1 MVFRPDGTSA
11 HVPQLVARRQD
22 LQQRVA
28 ADFNPARARR
38 IRAISQQIM
47 RPRIS
52 GNGWEAHHFQTG
64 WGFCQRQAG
73 ELLTEVG
80 LKRHYKTPEPI
91 KLLRIAPKR

>member
-1 MVFRPDGTSA
+1 MSRSWWREGKISNSE
-11 HVPQLVARRQD
+11 LRR
-22 LQQRVA
+22 
-28 ADFNPARARR
+28 DFNPARARR